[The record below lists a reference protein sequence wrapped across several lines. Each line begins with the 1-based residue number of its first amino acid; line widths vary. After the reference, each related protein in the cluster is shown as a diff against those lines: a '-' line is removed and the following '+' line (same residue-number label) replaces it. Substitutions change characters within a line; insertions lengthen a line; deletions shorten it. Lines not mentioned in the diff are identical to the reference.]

1 MLCSRLVIIIA
12 VFLPLIVSI
21 EQVFV
26 VGVEPRRCRIS
37 SWLIGW
43 RLSLDAAIAAHRRS
57 VDVSSPTTIWHLK
70 YEIQNAFRL
79 DDSKLPFHSLAVRK
93 SHFPSASMRVRDHQ
107 NPVNPATSHEASSA
121 EATDDSE
128 LGHLKT
134 STPSPKKIQLFL
146 GRVMRS
152 SCRSAEVSVGAEGVQ
167 TTE

>member
-1 MLCSRLVIIIA
+1 MRFKI
-12 VFLPLIVSI
+12 
-21 EQVFV
+21 
-26 VGVEPRRCRIS
+26 
-37 SWLIGW
+37 
-43 RLSLDAAIAAHRRS
+43 
-57 VDVSSPTTIWHLK
+57 
-70 YEIQNAFRL
+70 AFRL
-79 DDSKLPFHSLAVRK
+79 DASKLPLRSLAVRK
-93 SHFPSASMRVRDHQ
+93 SHFPSASMRARDHQ
-107 NPVNPATSHEASSA
+107 NPVNPATSHETSSA